1 MRRRGGGRIVHVA
14 SQLGSVAYQTRT
26 VYGMTKAVPAQEFS
40 RVPEKF
46 RKNKKSAWGDA
57 NAAGMELDA
66 FLEGP
71 SFDRAGNLYVTDIPF
86 GRVFRISPAGEWTL
100 VTEYDGEPNGL
111 KIHKDGRIFI
121 TDYRRG
127 LMVLDPCSGKIEPF
141 LSRRH
146 SESFKGVNDLF
157 FASNGDLYF
166 TDQGQ
171 SALEDPTGRVFRLRA
186 TGELDLLFKGFA
198 GPNGLVLSKDEK
210 ILYVA
215 ETRRN
220 RINSLPLLPDYEGV
234 SKCGIFI
241 QLSGSPTG
249 PDGMA
254 LDEEGNLAIV
264 HAGFGTVWIF
274 SRLGEPL
281 FRIQAG
287 DGVSRLTNAAYGGP
301 DRKTLYICDS
311 YGGRILTA
319 TLPVA
324 GVKLFSHL

>member
-1 MRRRGGGRIVHVA
+1 MRSCASLRRGGQDVGGADRVEHAGGGGAVQERGCLEQAEEEVARRGHAVDLDLDIVKLVDESLLIKHRILPILQRGKRLFVA
-14 SQLGSVAYQTRT
+14 DHKLG
-26 VYGMTKAVPAQEFS
+26 
-40 RVPEKF
+40 
-46 RKNKKSAWGDA
+46 
-57 NAAGMELDA
+57 L
-66 FLEGP
+66 L
-71 SFDRAGNLYVTDIPF
+71 SFDIATGKMSV
-86 GRVFRISPAGEWTL
+86 
-100 VTEYDGEPNGL
+100 
-111 KIHKDGRIFI
+111 
-121 TDYRRG
+121 
-127 LMVLDPCSGKIEPF
+127 VLNRPHHEG
-141 LSRRH
+141 
-146 SESFKGVNDLF
+146 FKGLNDLT

-281 FRIQAG
+281 FRIKSCAG
-287 DGVSRLTNAAYGGP
+287 MRTTNLAYGGP
-301 DRKTLYICDS
+301 DRKTLYITEAEH
-311 YGGRILTA
+311 GVILKA
-319 TLPVA
+319 QLPVA
-324 GVKLFSHL
+324 GKLLYSHL